1 MNQNNLENVTP
12 LSSDLIAR
20 ENITI
25 QLQELLVAGNYDEA
39 KLLLEPS
46 QPVDIADA
54 IGSLPL
60 ILQALAFRL
69 LKKNEA
75 IEVYEYLDL
84 IVQQTLLDRVRSGE
98 VLEIA
103 EKMSPDA
110 RVQLSDE
117 VPAKLV
123 RLFLSALSPGERK
136 VTAELLGYE
145 PETAIRLMTT

>member
-1 MNQNNLENVTP
+1 MNENNLETVTS
-12 LSSDLIAR
+12 LSSDLSTR

-25 QLQELLVAGNYDEA
+25 QLEKLLIAGNYDEA

-75 IEVYEYLDL
+75 IEVYEYLDPL
-84 IVQQTLLDRVRSGE
+84 VQQTLLERLRSGE
-98 VLEIA
+98 VLEIV
-103 EKMSPDA
+103 EKMSPDD
-110 RVQLSDE
+110 RVQLFDE
-117 VPAKLV
+117 LPAKVV
-123 RLFLSALSPGERK
+123 RKFLSALSPGERK

-145 PETAIRLMTT
+145 PETAGRLMTT

>member
-1 MNQNNLENVTP
+1 MNENNLETVTS
-12 LSSDLIAR
+12 LSSDLSTR

-25 QLQELLVAGNYDEA
+25 QLEELLIAGNYDEA

-75 IEVYEYLDL
+75 IEVYEYLDPV
-84 IVQQTLLDRVRSGE
+84 VQQTLLERLRSGE
-98 VLEIA
+98 VLEIV
-103 EKMSPDA
+103 EKMSPMIGFNFLTNCL
-110 RVQLSDE
+110 Q
-117 VPAKLV
+117 KLYEN
-123 RLFLSALSPGERK
+123 FY
-136 VTAELLGYE
+136 LLLVLEKGK
-145 PETAIRLMTT
+145 

>member
-1 MNQNNLENVTP
+1 MNDNNLETVTS
-12 LSSDLIAR
+12 LSSDLSTR

-25 QLQELLVAGNYDEA
+25 QLEELLVAGNYDEA

-75 IEVYEYLDL
+75 IEVYEYLDP
-84 IVQQTLLDRVRSGE
+84 IVQQTLLDRLRSYHPEG
-98 VLEIA
+98 
-103 EKMSPDA
+103 
-110 RVQLSDE
+110 
-117 VPAKLV
+117 LV
-123 RLFLSALSPGERK
+123 
-136 VTAELLGYE
+136 
-145 PETAIRLMTT
+145 

>member
-1 MNQNNLENVTP
+1 MKENNLETVTS
-12 LSSDLIAR
+12 LSSDLNTQ

-25 QLQELLVAGNYDEA
+25 QLEELLIAGNYDEA

-75 IEVYEYLDL
+75 IEVYEYLDPV
-84 IVQQTLLDRVRSGE
+84 VQQTLLERLRSGE
-98 VLEIA
+98 VLEIV
-103 EKMSPDA
+103 EKMSPDD
-110 RVQLSDE
+110 RVQLFDE
-117 VPAKLV
+117 LPAKVV
-123 RLFLSALSPGERK
+123 RKFLSALSPGERK
-136 VTAELLGYE
+136 VTA
-145 PETAIRLMTT
+145 